1 MEKDPRILSLSF
13 DSKVLERR
21 EAVLRANGFDVKSVY
36 SPAQARFEIERRT
49 FGIFVTSQLVP
60 NIVNQDLI
68 NLFRQYCPEDGFVIL
83 VASDEASS
91 TAPYEPHADVRVP
104 ESRDPE
110 GIVQA
115 LRDRL
120 PVPQDERTPP
130 Q

>member
-1 MEKDPRILSLSF
+1 MENDPRILSLSF

-36 SPAQARFEIERRT
+36 SPAQARFEIEMGT
-49 FGIFVTSQLVP
+49 CGIFVTCRLVP
-60 NIVNQDLI
+60 DIVNQDLI
-68 NLFRQYCPEDGFVIL
+68 NLFRRYCPADGFAIL
-83 VASDEASS
+83 IVSDEASS
-91 TAPYEPHADVRVP
+91 TAPYEPQADVRVL

-115 LRDRL
+115 LRNRF
-120 PVPQDERTPP
+120 PVPQDDRTHS